1 MVLLAPLKKKTNT
14 LRQKQNNTV
23 TMRIKQLHQIYRP
36 SARSLMLIVFFV
48 SPFDRMIYSFDG
60 FFCSCCRCRFIICSF
75 VVAILLRDTLPYS
88 FFASRHSLPLEL
100 RIFVRKN
107 TVHEI
112 LKNVAQRA
120 QASFQI
126 WLSLQKRQKGKT
138 TNNTSFI
145 FIPIT
150 IVIIKEQQQ
159 DKIDDNS
166 NHNHHHYHQSLAIPI
181 VPFESEA
188 STAICNF
195 GNNSNT

>member
-60 FFCSCCRCRFIICSF
+60 FFCSLSLSFYYLFFRCRYSF
-75 VVAILLRDTLPYS
+75 ARHLPYS